1 MNAVV
6 SPSPAGF
13 GGAGAGTAGATGAGA
28 ETFARRTATKG
39 RVARRLDFAALRF
52 CVLAAIKRRKRYDLN
67 ARRQEN

>member
-1 MNAVV
+1 MNCVV

-13 GGAGAGTAGATGAGA
+13 GRAGAETAGATGARA

-52 CVLAAIKRRKRYDLN
+52 CLLAAIKRRKRYDLN
-67 ARRQEN
+67 ASPQEN